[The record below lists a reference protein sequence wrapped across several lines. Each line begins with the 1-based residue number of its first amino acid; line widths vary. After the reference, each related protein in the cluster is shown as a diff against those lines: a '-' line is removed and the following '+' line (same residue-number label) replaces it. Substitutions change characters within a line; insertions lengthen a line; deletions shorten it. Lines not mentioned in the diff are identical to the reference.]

1 MNISILGFGTV
12 GRGVYEMICKAEGM
26 NVRKVLVLPV
36 ECNQSFMVTSIDDI
50 VSDSETDTVVECM
63 GGIHPAY
70 EFASACLKAGK
81 SFVTSNKALVAEFGI
96 KLEALARGKNVS
108 FLFSAACG
116 GAIPVL
122 HNVSVA
128 SQTDTVLKCGGILN
142 GTTNFILTSMQEKGG
157 DYSDALKEAQK
168 LGYAEA
174 DPTADV
180 SGMDTLRKV
189 MLLSS
194 VAFSLLPVENL
205 CREGIENFSS
215 TVAEYVKNMNMS
227 VRLMG
232 FCGKTEKGI
241 YAYVEPIVLPSSS
254 IEASISSNINYAW
267 YEGEN
272 SGFIGLM
279 GQGAGRYPTASAV
292 LRDLTA
298 IAEGKKNMIGKSCVK
313 CSADNSCC
321 VHPYLLYKDGKFSVT
336 EPVSVSEMHAKVK
349 EMREKGSKVFFAQFN
364 K

>member
-26 NVRKVLVLPV
+26 KARKVLVLPV
-36 ECNQSFMVTSIDDI
+36 ECTESFMVTSIDEI
-50 VSDSETDTVVECM
+50 VNDKETDVVVECM
-63 GGIHPAY
+63 GGIHPAF

-96 KLEALARGKNVS
+96 ELEALAREKNVS

-122 HNVSVA
+122 HNISVA
-128 SQTDTVLKCGGILN
+128 SQTDTIIRCGGILN
-142 GTTNFILTSMQEKGG
+142 GTTNFILTNMQDNGK
-157 DYSDALKEAQK
+157 DYKEALSEAQK

-194 VAFSLLPVENL
+194 VSFSSFPTENL
-205 CREGIENFSS
+205 CCEGIENFSKE
-215 TVAEYVKNMNMS
+215 VADYVKERDLS

-232 FCGKTEKGI
+232 FCGKTENGI
-241 YAYVEPIVLPSSS
+241 YAYVEPVVVPSLAV
-254 IEASISSNINYAW
+254 EASISSNINFAW
-267 YEGEN
+267 YEGQN

-292 LRDLTA
+292 LRDLSA
-298 IAEGKKNMIGKSCVK
+298 VMEGKKSMIGPCCKK
-313 CSADNSCC
+313 IKADNSGILNS
-321 VHPYLLYKDGKFSVT
+321 YLLYIDGVFSSIESISVT
-336 EPVSVSEMHAKVK
+336 EMHEKAK
-349 EMREKGSKVFFAQFN
+349 ELREKGSKVFFAQY
-364 K
+364 KI